1 MKKIFFILVILLS
14 FSINISSQQ
23 KSPFLIDELIS
34 MAKEFV
40 NALETGDYQAAVKDF
55 DETMTKL
62 APPEKM
68 KQVWEA
74 VINQV
79 GKFKRQK
86 EVQTESLLKYDIVY
100 ITCEFE
106 NIALDVKVVFN
117 KKKQIAGQ
125 FFTQPQSPYKPPG
138 YVDRD
143 SFTDKEVE
151 FGEEGWK
158 LPGILSIPK
167 GNGPFPAAVLVHG
180 SGPNDRDESIGPNKP
195 FRDLAWG
202 LASKSIAVLRYD
214 KRTKV
219 HGQKMADKKD
229 IPLTVYE
236 ESIEDTLCAAELL
249 RNTEKISKKSI
260 FILGHS
266 LGGTLIPRI
275 APLDPNTAGFIIM
288 AGATR
293 PLEDLYIE
301 QVNYIFMLDGKLSP
315 KEKGK
320 LEEAKVEV
328 EKIKDLTQADSKQRK
343 EKLLGAYPE
352 YWLNLKGY
360 DPAKSA
366 KSITQPLLILQGG
379 RDYQVTEKDFE
390 NWQESL
396 FSQKNATFKLYP
408 SLNHLFISGEGPSS
422 PSEYQK
428 QGHVA
433 ETVINDIVDWIKR
446 IEIRILSSAA
456 PAN

>member
-1 MKKIFFILVILLS
+1 MKKIFCILVILLS

-23 KSPFLIDELIS
+23 KSYFRRDELIS

-40 NALETGDYQAAVKDF
+40 NMLEKGDYKAAVKNF
-55 DETMTKL
+55 DETMIKL

-74 VINQV
+74 VLNQV
-79 GKFKRQK
+79 GEFKRQK
-86 EVQTESLLKYDIVY
+86 EVRTESLPKYDIVY

-106 NIALDVKVVFN
+106 KILLDVKVVFN
-117 KKKQIAGQ
+117 KKKQISGQ
-125 FFTQPQSPYKPPG
+125 FFTQPQSPYKPPV

-143 SFTDKEVE
+143 SFTEKEVE

-158 LPGILSIPK
+158 LPGILSMPK
-167 GNGPFPAAVLVHG
+167 GKGPFPAVVLAHG

-219 HGQKMADKKD
+219 HGLKMEDKKD

-236 ESIEDTLCAAELL
+236 ESIEDALYAVELL
-249 RNTEKISKKSI
+249 RNTEKIIKKNI

-275 APLDPNTAGFIIM
+275 VPLDSNTAGFIIM

-293 PLEDLYIE
+293 PLEDLYVE

-315 KEKGK
+315 EEREK
-320 LEEAKVEV
+320 LEEAKAGV
-328 EKIKDLTQADSKQRK
+328 EKIKDLTQADAKQKK

-366 KSITQPLLILQGG
+366 KSITRPLLIIQGG
-379 RDYQVTEKDFE
+379 RDYQVTEKDFK
-390 NWQESL
+390 NWQVSL
-396 FSQKNATFKLYP
+396 SSQKNVTFKLYP

-433 ETVINDIVDWIKR
+433 ETVINDIADWIKV
-446 IEIRILSSAA
+446 IEIRTLSSAA
-456 PAN
+456 ISN